1 MPQKKKKKKIKKK
14 YMKREYKNEN
24 RMDLNKIET
33 MSFNTKYKIKIEN
46 KLQKNNCRKLKK
58 KNKIQSILTILR
70 IR

>member
-1 MPQKKKKKKIKKK
+1 
-14 YMKREYKNEN
+14 MKREYKNEN